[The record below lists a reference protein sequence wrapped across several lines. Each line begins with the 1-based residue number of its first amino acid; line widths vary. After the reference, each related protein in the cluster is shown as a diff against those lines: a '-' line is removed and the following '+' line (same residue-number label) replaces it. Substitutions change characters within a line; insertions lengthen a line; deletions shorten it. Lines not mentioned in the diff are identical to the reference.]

1 MRRSA
6 QLRDTVVA
14 SMQANLRRDL
24 VPLLVRWMLV
34 LEDSDADRLYF
45 GKGLPS
51 KWVLSRKP
59 VSIAQAP
66 TRFGRVDFTLTSD
79 RADRSIIATVHL
91 ARPGTPGEI
100 QVKLRTGRDAALQRA
115 TVNGGT
121 SALTG
126 AHRDTVV
133 IDTRGQQS
141 FTVIGYLA

>member
-1 MRRSA
+1 
-6 QLRDTVVA
+6 
-14 SMQANLRRDL
+14 
-24 VPLLVRWMLV
+24 MLV

-100 QVKLRTGRDAALQRA
+100 QVKLRTGRDAALRRA